1 MVTMKKVYKSSE
13 NTNVPLSGAQEVDGL
28 VFVSGQIH
36 MNSTGQLEGNNIE
49 EKFDVTILNI
59 KKILNEAG
67 LTLKDVV
74 RVHLYLTDLT
84 ELPALNKVYTNY
96 FKHPLP
102 ARTAIGVSALPL
114 GASLEMDL
122 VASRK

>member
-1 MVTMKKVYKSSE
+1 MKKVYKSSE
-13 NTNVPLSGAQEVDGL
+13 GTNAPLSGAQEVDGL

-36 MNSTGQLEGNNIE
+36 VNSVGQLEGNSIE
-49 EKFDVTILNI
+49 EKFSVVISNV
-59 KKILNEAG
+59 KKILGEAG
-67 LTLKDVV
+67 LTLEDVV

-96 FKHPLP
+96 FEHPLP

-114 GASLEMDL
+114 GASLEMD
-122 VASRK
+122 VIATRIQ